1 MEKNVQNLF
10 SFGNPLF
17 FGVFNVKIRGVLVVC
32 PFERLQVSQKKAVR
46 SVFFPTFNPQ
56 DFRGDVVSFHGCFFA
71 CMNIYI
77 HNIFF
82 ICT

>member
-32 PFERLQVSQKKAVR
+32 PFERLQVSQKKRYEVCFSQLSTLKISGAM
-46 SVFFPTFNPQ
+46 SLVFMGAFL
-56 DFRGDVVSFHGCFFA
+56 HA
-71 CMNIYI
+71 
-77 HNIFF
+77 
-82 ICT
+82 